1 MNTLKSGPGYIHQLF
16 NKVDTGTQAYSQATY
31 DPTVPLQGLK
41 LNYLNEEQP
50 EYNVTDLN
58 NGFTVLTESQVFP
71 GAVHMGFLIDVG
83 TRDETPETSGSLQA
97 IKNTYLKTLKHTN
110 ETINYGMI
118 QMSGGDMTMDYDQE
132 RTYYKGHCIEYD
144 VTDMFQMMVD
154 IALEPKSV
162 FAANVGKSM
171 NQKAHDL
178 HKHLTKFD
186 PFADNQD
193 LLLRTAY
200 GYNTLGMPRLGLE
213 SNIGNIDARVLQQF
227 VMDNV
232 TPKKCLI
239 VASGVKN
246 HREYVD
252 LVKERLGELL
262 PVPEHQYQRTKSEYV
277 GGEYRTWTE
286 SPQTNITVAFESV
299 PWSSDDVQAFYVMNS
314 LIGSATSFSSG
325 GPGKGMYCRAITN
338 LMQGNNFVDSASCI
352 NSHFTDSGLF
362 GLTIEGPGS
371 HSQELMSVLLEEL
384 NRLREPISD
393 EELARAKN
401 ILKMNVLMAM
411 ERQDER
417 LEEIARNFMTFGN
430 LTFTQYC
437 DKIDA
442 VTSEQI
448 NRAASRVLSGKPT
461 MLVTGG
467 SINMVPTVTDVQRQL
482 Q

>member
-1 MNTLKSGPGYIHQLF
+1 
-16 NKVDTGTQAYSQATY
+16 
-31 DPTVPLQGLK
+31 
-41 LNYLNEEQP
+41 
-50 EYNVTDLN
+50 
-58 NGFTVLTESQVFP
+58 
-71 GAVHMGFLIDVG
+71 MGFLIDVG
-83 TRDETPETSGSLQA
+83 TRDETPETSGSLLA
-97 IKNTYLKTLKHTN
+97 LKNTYLKTLKHTN

-132 RTYYKGHCIEYD
+132 RTYFKGHCIEYD

-162 FAANVGKSM
+162 LAANVARSK
-171 NQKAHDL
+171 NQKSHDL
-178 HKHLTKFD
+178 HAHLSKYD

-200 GYNTLGMPRLGLE
+200 GYKTLGMPRLGLE
-213 SNIGNIDARVLQQF
+213 SNISNIDARVLQKF
-227 VMDNV
+227 VMDNI

-262 PVPEHQYQRTKSEYV
+262 AVPEHMYEREKSEYI

-286 SPQTNITVAFESV
+286 SPQTNISLAFESI
-299 PWSSDDVQAFYVMNS
+299 PWNSDDVPAFYVMNT
-314 LIGSATSFSSG
+314 LIGSATAFSSG

-338 LMQGNNFVDSASCI
+338 LMQQNDFVDSASCI

-362 GLTIEGPGS
+362 GMNIEGPGS
-371 HSQELMSVLLEEL
+371 HSQELMSVLLEEM
-384 NRLREPISD
+384 NRLREPIPD
-393 EELARAKN
+393 QELARAKN

-411 ERQDER
+411 ERQEER
-417 LEEIARNFMTFGN
+417 LEEIARNFMTYGN

-437 DKIDA
+437 DRIDQ

-448 NRAASRVLSGKPT
+448 NAAASKVLSGKPT

-467 SINMVPTVTDVQRQL
+467 AINLVPSVTDVQRQL
-482 Q
+482 N